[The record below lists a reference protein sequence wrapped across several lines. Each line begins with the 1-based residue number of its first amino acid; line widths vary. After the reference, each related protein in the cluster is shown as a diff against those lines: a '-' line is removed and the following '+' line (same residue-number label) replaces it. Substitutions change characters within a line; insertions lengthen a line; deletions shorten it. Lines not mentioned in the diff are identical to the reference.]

1 MYPKWIIYF
10 ILNNIEFAEYFKS
23 KLKRD
28 AIKSETPFGKQAQFD
43 WKKKLKFSFNDG
55 SEMLLNVGSLVLSAS
70 RFKVWTICPSTSQT
84 HLFDFLANAF
94 ETLGGVPSEILID
107 NVSTMMDKARI
118 ERSDGKVN
126 PKFQQ
131 LANDCPFPNKIDRS
145 NS

>member
-1 MYPKWIIYF
+1 M
-10 ILNNIEFAEYFKS
+10 
-23 KLKRD
+23 
-28 AIKSETPFGKQAQFD
+28 
-43 WKKKLKFSFNDG
+43 
-55 SEMLLNVGSLVLSAS
+55 NVGSLVLSAS

-107 NVSTMMDKARI
+107 NASTMMDKART

-131 LANDCPFPNKIDRS
+131 LANDCPFPNKIDSS